1 MGVYLLQKMKAKR
14 TRRLLLKTHNPEEV
28 FQLMA
33 HKLIKPVMS
42 AEEAVQNV
50 KPGSSLMV
58 GGFNYAGV
66 PYTLIDALVV
76 QGTKELHLISNDTL
90 YANDQ
95 PPRGSRPR
103 DAGGERPVPQ
113 G

>member
-1 MGVYLLQKMKAKR
+1 
-14 TRRLLLKTHNPEEV
+14 
-28 FQLMA
+28 MA

-58 GGFNYAGV
+58 GGIQLRGV

-76 QGTKELHLISNDTL
+76 QGTKDLHLISNDTL

-95 PPRGSRPR
+95 HPRESATG
-103 DAGGERPVPQ
+103 AGGERPVPESHHIPSD
-113 G
+113 

>member
-1 MGVYLLQKMKAKR
+1 
-14 TRRLLLKTHNPEEV
+14 
-28 FQLMA
+28 
-33 HKLIKPVMS
+33 MS

-76 QGTKELHLISNDTL
+76 QGTKDLHLISND
-90 YANDQ
+90 
-95 PPRGSRPR
+95 
-103 DAGGERPVPQ
+103 
-113 G
+113 